1 MYEPP
6 AVCGGGAEG
15 RFIKA
20 STKSLNKA
28 VTLKHT
34 SSFTQDSPENKDYS
48 M

>member
-1 MYEPP
+1 MNHLLCVE
-6 AVCGGGAEG
+6 AELRG

-20 STKSLNKA
+20 ATKSLNKA

-34 SSFTQDSPENKDYS
+34 PSFTQDSPENKDYS